1 MTEPCRQ
8 RSGRG
13 AVADHIEEKTFNV
26 HKGLC
31 TSWWL
36 PWT

>member
-1 MTEPCRQ
+1 MTGPCRL
-8 RSGRG
+8 RSDK
-13 AVADHIEEKTFNV
+13 ALSPTISKQTFNV